1 MHLVAVHHW
10 QQEEAVVTEAIATAL
25 NILVFEA
32 RQKITGGGP
41 VVIANFADQSQAAEL
56 ATKLTHE
63 GVPALV
69 IDTRLVRGN
78 NRRQHTR
85 SFELG
90 AEALQVETL
99 SGEPLKIGYETIQLL
114 LIASCS
120 TGQIQ
125 TSETTT
131 QRKFSL
137 GKTLLAGGIP
147 MTKKIK
153 TTETTSS
160 EERDKTLWLYTSTG
174 ETLVFTRNAMD
185 YSGLGEVRQITC
197 DLNFNYLLKDLQ
209 RLAPQAHYND
219 RLLTRVGQVQT
230 LGPVL
235 NPESDLDLAFE
246 ILSQSLLH

>member
-1 MHLVAVHHW
+1 MYLVAVHHW
-10 QQEEAVVTEAIATAL
+10 QQEEAVVTGAIAAAL

-41 VVIANFADQSQAAEL
+41 AVIANFADQNQAAEL

-69 IDTRLVRGN
+69 IDTQLVREN
-78 NRRQHTR
+78 NRRQQTR

-90 AEALQVETL
+90 SQTLQIETL
-99 SGEPLKIGYETIQLL
+99 SGEPLKIGYQTIQLL

-147 MTKKIK
+147 MTKKVK
-153 TTETTSS
+153 STETTSS
-160 EERDKTLWLYTSTG
+160 EERDKTLWLYTNTG
-174 ETLVFTRNAMD
+174 ETLVFTRNLMD

-197 DLNFNYLLKDLQ
+197 DLNFNYILK
-209 RLAPQAHYND
+209 
-219 RLLTRVGQVQT
+219 
-230 LGPVL
+230 
-235 NPESDLDLAFE
+235 E
-246 ILSQSLLH
+246 LHR